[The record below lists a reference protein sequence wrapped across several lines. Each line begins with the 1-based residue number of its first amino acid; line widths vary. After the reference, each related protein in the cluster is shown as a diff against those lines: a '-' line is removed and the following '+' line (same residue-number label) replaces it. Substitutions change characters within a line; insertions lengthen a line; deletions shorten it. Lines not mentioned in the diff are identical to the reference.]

1 MSELSI
7 APYFPFRRI
16 KIVKQVVDKTASKAF
31 INIVP
36 IINYLAVTNI
46 EVGLLL
52 NFGRKP
58 KFKRFVYDKK
68 I

>member
-1 MSELSI
+1 MNIDRFECKEITNSI
-7 APYFPFRRI
+7 
-16 KIVKQVVDKTASKAF
+16 
-31 INIVP
+31 P
-36 IINYLAVTNI
+36 IINYLTVTNI